1 MGSMLTKADKHR
13 SKTKLLN
20 MSVKVKDVLNVYRK
34 NKLDRTLGLI
44 DHPKQY
50 RICGQVFNSVSTT
63 NFGVGNR
70 PVYSYAKPFNVYVH
84 TDSAEASSNPPE
96 TLNRGFCLNFVQQ
109 PCTSS
114 SG

>member
-1 MGSMLTKADKHR
+1 
-13 SKTKLLN
+13 

-44 DHPKQY
+44 DHPKQYRYSFVLLVFLQIFWSEKKHYNKKLFY

-96 TLNRGFCLNFVQQ
+96 TLNR
-109 PCTSS
+109 
-114 SG
+114 